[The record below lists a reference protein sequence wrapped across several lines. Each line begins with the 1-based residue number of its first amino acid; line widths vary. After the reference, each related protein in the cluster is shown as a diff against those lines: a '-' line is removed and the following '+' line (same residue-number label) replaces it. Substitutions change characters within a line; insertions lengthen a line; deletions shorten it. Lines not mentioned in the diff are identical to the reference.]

1 MSSVL
6 AYVAAAGIALWGV
19 AHAVPTGRVL
29 AGFAPVT
36 ADSRR
41 AVLQE
46 WLAEAFTM
54 RGLAA
59 VVVAVTAAGGV
70 SGAGVRDWV
79 YRGGRGA
86 ADRAGGGDRA
96 DRRQDGGNGSRSARS
111 CSRDQPACCLPLA
124 PLGLFRP
131 V

>member
-1 MSSVL
+1 MRGMSSVL

-41 AVLQE
+41 VVLQE

-54 RGLAA
+54 RAWPPSSSRPRRPAAFPGLACG
-59 VVVAVTAAGGV
+59 TGCT
-70 SGAGVRDWV
+70 
-79 YRGGRGA
+79 GRA
-86 ADRAGGGDRA
+86 
-96 DRRQDGGNGSRSARS
+96 RR
-111 CSRDQPACCLPLA
+111 C
-124 PLGLFRP
+124 
-131 V
+131 